1 MQHFNLT
8 ITGRVQRVGFR
19 FSAMEAAYRYS
30 VRGFVMNS
38 GDNDV
43 VIEAEGTPENLD
55 KFLNWCRKGPMGS
68 KVEQVAVAEGDM
80 KHYATFEIVNR
91 S

>member
-1 MQHFNLT
+1 MKHLDLT

-38 GDNDV
+38 GDKDV
-43 VIEAEGTPENLD
+43 MIEAEGTPENLAR
-55 KFLNWCRKGPMGS
+55 FLAWCRKGPMGAR
-68 KVEQVAVAEGDM
+68 VENVEIREGEIRN
-80 KHYATFEIVNR
+80 YATFEIVNR
-91 S
+91 T